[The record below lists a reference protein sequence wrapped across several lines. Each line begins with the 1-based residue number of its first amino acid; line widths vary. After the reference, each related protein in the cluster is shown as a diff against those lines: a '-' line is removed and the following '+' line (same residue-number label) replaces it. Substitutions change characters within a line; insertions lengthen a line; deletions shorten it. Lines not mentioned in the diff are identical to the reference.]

1 MAARENQGYLIAI
14 IVLSVLSILL
24 ILGTVF
30 GWSKAS
36 EYWDNKVAAEANLQ
50 LERTLREAHEV
61 KANVLATMIG
71 AGGSVAEIQPQIESL
86 TRLAR
91 GVDSG
96 DKSKVDAVATSLGDV
111 KAVYETDMKSNSS
124 AGASDALEP
133 TYKNLI
139 ANLNSVLA
147 KKHNELIVKTNENE
161 TNRIESDAKIQQA
174 KSEIDALA
182 KTVQETQT
190 RLEDF
195 KAKTSVEITAFK
207 DKMGATQEQA
217 SKLSD
222 DFTRFRD
229 VANEEKNKLV
239 SQKTEISRQAENLKT
254 RLNEF
259 EREVF
264 TIPDGKI
271 NKVNAN
277 LGTVVLNIGRAN
289 GLKVNRSFS
298 VYDRSVNNFEKG
310 RHKAS
315 IEVTYLVDDNAAEAR
330 ITEENPLDP
339 ILPGDQILSPVWD
352 PGHAVPIALAGF
364 FDLDA
369 DGFSDSD
376 KLVQMIKAN
385 GGEVVVYHDE
395 QGNISGEIDPSIR
408 YLVLG
413 EPPVEGPNRNP
424 EIVEA
429 MKVLEDQAEINT
441 VQIIDQRKLLNWM
454 GLHGRPKVQTIGGQ
468 VSGFAPRAPGGGD
481 GSGTRSDGSGTR
493 SDGSGT
499 RSEGGSS
506 TRSGGSGSR

>member
-14 IVLSVLSILL
+14 IVLAVVCIAL

-36 EYWDNKVAAEANLQ
+36 EYSDSKVAAEANLQ
-50 LERTLREAHEV
+50 LEKTLRQAHET

-71 AGGSVAEIQPQIESL
+71 AGGSVAEIQPQIDSL

-91 GVDSG
+91 GVEAS
-96 DKSKVDAVATSLGDV
+96 DKSKVDAVATSLGEIR
-111 KAVYETDMKSNSS
+111 KVYETDMKSNSS
-124 AGASDALEP
+124 AGDVDALEP

-174 KSEIDALA
+174 KSENDALT
-182 KTVQETQT
+182 KTLQETQS
-190 RLEDF
+190 RFEDF
-195 KAKTSVEITAFK
+195 KAKTSVEIAAFK

-222 DFTRFRD
+222 EFSRYRD
-229 VANEEKNKLV
+229 VTNEEKNKLV
-239 SQKTEISRQAENLKT
+239 SQKTEISRQAANLKT

-264 TIPDGKI
+264 NIPDGRI
-271 NKVNAN
+271 TKVNSN
-277 LGTVVLNIGRAN
+277 LGAVVLDIGKAN
-289 GLKVNRSFS
+289 GLKVNRNFS

-315 IEVTYLVDDNAAEAR
+315 IEVTYLVGDNAAEAR

-364 FDLDA
+364 FDLDS
-369 DGFSDSD
+369 DGFSDSE
-376 KLVQMIKAN
+376 KLVQMIKSN
-385 GGEVVVYHDE
+385 GGDVVVYHDG
-395 QGNISGEIDPSIR
+395 QGNISGEIDPTVR

-413 EPPVEGPNRNP
+413 DAPVEGPNKNP

-429 MKVLEDQAEINT
+429 MKVLEEQAQSNT
-441 VQIIDQRKLLNWM
+441 VQVIDQRKLLNWM
-454 GLHGRPKVQTIGGQ
+454 GLHGRPKVQKIGGR
-468 VSGFAPRAPGGGD
+468 VDAFEPRSPAGSGSRGGSGTRND

-499 RSEGGSS
+499 R
-506 TRSGGSGSR
+506 

>member
-14 IVLSVLSILL
+14 IVLSVLCILL

-36 EYWDNKVAAEANLQ
+36 EYSDNKLAAENSLK
-50 LERTLREAHEV
+50 LEKTLRQAHET

-71 AGGSVAEIQPQIESL
+71 AGGSVAEITPQIDSL

-91 GVDSG
+91 SVDAG
-96 DKSKVDAVATSLGDV
+96 DKSKVDAVATSLNEI
-111 KAVYETDMKSNSS
+111 KSIYETDMKSNSS
-124 AGASDALEP
+124 AGAADALEP

-174 KSEIDALA
+174 KADNDALA
-182 KTVQETQT
+182 KTLQETQK
-190 RLEDF
+190 RFEDF
-195 KAKTSVEITAFK
+195 KVKTSVEIAAFK

-222 DFTRFRD
+222 EFSRYRD
-229 VANEEKNKLV
+229 VTNEEKNKLV
-239 SQKTEISRQAENLKT
+239 SQKAEISRQAENIKT

-259 EREVF
+259 EREIF
-264 TIPDGKI
+264 NIPDGKI
-271 NKVNAN
+271 NKVNSN

-289 GLKVNRSFS
+289 GLKVNRNFS
-298 VYDRSVNNFEKG
+298 VYDRSATNFEKG

-364 FDLDA
+364 FDLDS
-369 DGFSDSD
+369 DGVSDRE
-376 KLVQMIKAN
+376 KLMQMIKSN
-385 GGEVVVYHDE
+385 GGDVVVYHDD
-395 QGNISGEIDPSIR
+395 QGNISGSINPSVR

-413 EPPVEGPNRNP
+413 DAPVEGPNKNP
-424 EIVEA
+424 EIVET
-429 MKVLEDQAEINT
+429 MKVLEEQAVSNT
-441 VQIIDQRKLLNWM
+441 VQVIDERKLLNWM
-454 GLHGRPKVQTIGGQ
+454 GLHGRPKVQKIGGAMEEFQ
-468 VSGFAPRAPGGGD
+468 R
-481 GSGTRSDGSGTR
+481 RSPADAA
-493 SDGSGT
+493 
-499 RSEGGSS
+499 EA
-506 TRSGGSGSR
+506 SGGSGLR